1 MLILRGDPK
10 ASPPLTLPLLTC
22 GLLTLG
28 SDNRQP
34 VTTTDKMQENR
45 TDWFMF
51 GIAAVLAL
59 FGAMMVYSASAM
71 FALKETESGSQY
83 TYFYKQIAFTLG
95 GLAAMFVVSKVD
107 YHILQKPW
115 VVYSVCGVTVVLLLT
130 VFGFPATNGAQR
142 WIRFSGFSFQPSELA
157 KLALPIF
164 LAYYLTQKEEVVGD
178 LKETVLPCLAGVGI
192 LGGLVFLEK
201 DLGTT
206 IVLCAI
212 FSAVYFAAGARLVHI
227 ATVAAGMVLIG
238 AGAIFFAP
246 WRVARLMAFMDPYKY
261 AADEGY
267 QVVQSLYAIGSGGVF
282 GEGFA
287 KGHQKLFYL
296 PYPYSDFIFSVVG
309 EELGLVGTLAVV
321 VAFGLLLWRGARA
334 AVLAPDRFGN
344 LLAIGIITGI
354 IVQALF
360 NISVVTSILPAKGIP
375 LPFISYGGS
384 SVVVALIGV
393 GILLNISKFATGRE
407 YREEAP
413 RKRVTRRRERM
424 A

>member
-1 MLILRGDPK
+1 M
-10 ASPPLTLPLLTC
+10 T
-22 GLLTLG
+22 
-28 SDNRQP
+28 
-34 VTTTDKMQENR
+34 QERNI
-45 TDWFMF
+45 DWFMF

-71 FALKETESGSQY
+71 FSLKETDSVSQN
-83 TYFYKQIAFTLG
+83 TYFYKQIGFTLIGLIAMYVVSRIDYHFFEKSWVVYG
-95 GLAAMFVVSKVD
+95 GLAVTC
-107 YHILQKPW
+107 IL
-115 VVYSVCGVTVVLLLT
+115 LAA
-130 VFGFPATNGAQR
+130 VFGFPEINGARR
-142 WIRFSGFSFQPSELA
+142 WIRFAGFSFQPSELA

-164 LAYYLTQKEEVVGD
+164 LAYYLTKKEDVVGSVR
-178 LKETVLPCLAGVGI
+178 ETVLPCLLGLGL

-227 ATVAAGMVLIG
+227 GAVAAVMVVGGTL
-238 AGAIFFAP
+238 AILLAP
-246 WRVARLMAFMDPYKY
+246 FRMQRMMAFMDPFKY
-261 AADEGY
+261 ADDEAY
-267 QVVQSLYAIGSGGVF
+267 QVVQSLYAIGSGGVL

-321 VAFGLLLWRGARA
+321 IAFGLLLWRGARA
-334 AVLAPDRFGN
+334 AVMAPDRFGM
-344 LLAIGIITGI
+344 LLGIGIITGI

-360 NISVVTSILPAKGIP
+360 NISVVISILPAKGIP

-384 SVVVALIGV
+384 SVVVTLIGV
-393 GILLNISKFATGRE
+393 GILLSISRFAGAVEDRPE
-407 YREEAP
+407 R
-413 RKRVTRRRERM
+413 RVAKRRR
-424 A
+424 